1 MNKQAVN
8 WEKVFAKYVS
18 EKVLVSRMHQEL
30 LQFRNK
36 ETNNSFIFIKA
47 KDLRDTSKRRYA
59 MTNKHIK
66 KYLTLLAI
74 GICKS
79 KPPGAAVTTTQ
90 ETATLP
96 LKNKARMLART
107 GSGQDIHTL
116 MGGA

>member
-1 MNKQAVN
+1 MQNMYLK
-8 WEKVFAKYVS
+8 KYWYP
-18 EKVLVSRMHQEL
+18 ECIP
-30 LQFRNK
+30 QFRNK

-59 MTNKHIK
+59 MTNKRIK

-74 GICKS
+74 RICKS

-96 LKNKARMLART
+96 FRDKASNA
-107 GSGQDIHTL
+107 GQDMEQPQHPYIDERR
-116 MGGA
+116 MKRCNF